1 MLCSFNIVT
10 NVQNPIIAPSLLGAD
25 FSNLQKEVKLCNESK
40 AEWLH
45 LDIMDQQFVPNLSF
59 GPGLVKSIR
68 NHSNLFFDV
77 HLMVSNPFDMLLPF
91 IDAGA
96 NGISFHIEATESRFT
111 FPPKILINTIK
122 KNNLKCGLALKPK
135 TPFSILKKYLEF
147 IDYIVVMS
155 VEPGFGGQSFI
166 PSTIEKISEIN
177 EYLIEHKIRDK
188 IMIQVDGGIK
198 LENYKDVLSAG
209 GDILVAGSQVFQSQN
224 PSDTINSMQSL

>member
-1 MLCSFNIVT
+1 MSNGK
-10 NVQNPIIAPSLLGAD
+10 NPIVAPSLLGAD
-25 FSNLQKEVKLCNESK
+25 FSNLQKEVELCNNSK

-68 NHSNLFFDV
+68 SHSDLFFDV
-77 HLMVSNPFDMLLPF
+77 HLMVSNPFDMLKPF

-166 PSTIEKISEIN
+166 PSTIDKISEIN
-177 EYLIEHKIRDK
+177 GYLIDQNMRDK

-198 LENYKDVLSAG
+198 LENYKDVISAG

-224 PSDTINSMQSL
+224 PIETINTMQSS

>member
-1 MLCSFNIVT
+1 MP

-166 PSTIEKISEIN
+166 PSTIDKISEIN
-177 EYLIEHKIRDK
+177 EYLIDQNMRGQ

-198 LENYKDVLSAG
+198 LENYKDVISAG

-224 PSDTINSMQSL
+224 PIETINSMQAL

>member
-1 MLCSFNIVT
+1 MSNGK
-10 NVQNPIIAPSLLGAD
+10 NPIVAPSLLGAD
-25 FSNLQKEVKLCNESK
+25 FSNLQKEVELCNNSK

-68 NHSNLFFDV
+68 SHSDLFFDV
-77 HLMVSNPFDMLLPF
+77 HLMVSNPFDMLKPF

-111 FPPKILINTIK
+111 FPPKILINMIK
-122 KNNLKCGLALKPK
+122 KNNLKCGLAIKPK

-166 PSTIEKISEIN
+166 PSTIDKISEIN
-177 EYLIEHKIRDK
+177 GYLIDQNMRDK

-198 LENYKDVLSAG
+198 LENYKDIISAG

-224 PSDTINSMQSL
+224 PIETINTMQSS

>member
-1 MLCSFNIVT
+1 MSNGK
-10 NVQNPIIAPSLLGAD
+10 NPIVAPSLLGAD
-25 FSNLQKEVKLCNESK
+25 FSNLQNEVELCNNSK

-59 GPGLVKSIR
+59 GPGLVRSIR
-68 NHSNLFFDV
+68 SHSDLFFDV
-77 HLMVSNPFDMLLPF
+77 HLMVSNPFDMLKPF

-111 FPPKILINTIK
+111 FPPKILINMIK
-122 KNNLKCGLALKPK
+122 KNNLKCGLAIKPK

-166 PSTIEKISEIN
+166 PSTIDKISEIN
-177 EYLIEHKIRDK
+177 GYLIDQNMRDK
-188 IMIQVDGGIK
+188 IMIQVYG
-198 LENYKDVLSAG
+198 
-209 GDILVAGSQVFQSQN
+209 
-224 PSDTINSMQSL
+224 

>member
-1 MLCSFNIVT
+1 MSN
-10 NVQNPIIAPSLLGAD
+10 NKNPVIAPSLLGAD
-25 FSNLQKEVKLCNESK
+25 FSNLKKEINFCNNSNAK
-40 AEWLH
+40 WLH

-59 GPGLVKSIR
+59 GPSVVKDLR
-68 NHSNLFFDV
+68 NHSDLFFDV

-91 IDAGA
+91 IKAGA

-135 TPFSILKKYLEF
+135 TPFSIIKKYLEY

-166 PSTIEKISEIN
+166 PSTLDKISEIDN
-177 EYLIEHKIRDK
+177 YLNQNNIREN
-188 IMIQVDGGIK
+188 ILIQVDGGIK
-198 LENYKDVLSAG
+198 LENYKSVIESGA
-209 GDILVAGSQVFQSQN
+209 DILVAGSQVFQSEN
-224 PSDTINSMQSL
+224 PIETINLMYSK

>member
-1 MLCSFNIVT
+1 MSNGKNHIV
-10 NVQNPIIAPSLLGAD
+10 APSILGAD
-25 FSNLQKEVKLCNESK
+25 FSNLQKEVELCNNSK

-59 GPGLVKSIR
+59 GPGLVRSIR
-68 NHSNLFFDV
+68 SHSDLFFDV
-77 HLMVSNPFDMLLPF
+77 HLMVSNPFDMLKPF

-111 FPPKILINTIK
+111 FPPKILINMIK
-122 KNNLKCGLALKPK
+122 KNNLKCGLAIKPK

-166 PSTIEKISEIN
+166 PSTIDKISEIN
-177 EYLIEHKIRDK
+177 GYLIDQNMRDK

-198 LENYKDVLSAG
+198 LENYKDVISAG

-224 PSDTINSMQSL
+224 PIETINTMHSL

>member
-1 MLCSFNIVT
+1 MSNGK
-10 NVQNPIIAPSLLGAD
+10 NPIVAPSILGAD
-25 FSNLQKEVKLCNESK
+25 FSNLQKEVELCNNSK

-59 GPGLVKSIR
+59 GPGLVRSIR
-68 NHSNLFFDV
+68 SHSDLFFDV
-77 HLMVSNPFDMLLPF
+77 HLMVSNPFDMLKPF

-111 FPPKILINTIK
+111 FPPKILINMIK
-122 KNNLKCGLALKPK
+122 KNNLKCGLAIKPK

-166 PSTIEKISEIN
+166 PSTIDKISEIN
-177 EYLIEHKIRDK
+177 GYLIDQNMRDK

-198 LENYKDVLSAG
+198 LENYKDVISAG

-224 PSDTINSMQSL
+224 PIETIKTMH

>member
-1 MLCSFNIVT
+1 MSDHK
-10 NVQNPIIAPSLLGAD
+10 NPVIAPSLLGAD
-25 FSNLQKEVKLCNESK
+25 FSNLKKEINFCNNSNAK
-40 AEWLH
+40 WLH

-59 GPGLVKSIR
+59 GPSVVKDLR
-68 NHSNLFFDV
+68 KHSDLFFDV

-91 IDAGA
+91 IKAGA

-135 TPFSILKKYLEF
+135 TPFSIIKKYLEY

-166 PSTIEKISEIN
+166 PSTLDKISEIDN
-177 EYLIEHKIRDK
+177 YLNQNNIREN
-188 IMIQVDGGIK
+188 ILIQVDGGIK
-198 LENYKDVLSAG
+198 LENYKSVIESGA
-209 GDILVAGSQVFQSQN
+209 DILVAGSQVFQSEN
-224 PSDTINSMQSL
+224 PTETINQMYSK

>member
-1 MLCSFNIVT
+1 MSN
-10 NVQNPIIAPSLLGAD
+10 NKNPVIAPSLLGAD
-25 FSNLQKEVKLCNESK
+25 FSNLKKEINFCNNSNAK
-40 AEWLH
+40 WLH

-59 GPGLVKSIR
+59 GPSVVKDLR
-68 NHSNLFFDV
+68 NHSDLFFDV

-91 IDAGA
+91 IKAGA

-135 TPFSILKKYLEF
+135 TPFSIIKKYLEY

-166 PSTIEKISEIN
+166 QSTLDKISEIDN
-177 EYLIEHKIRDK
+177 YLNQNNIREN
-188 IMIQVDGGIK
+188 ILIQVDGGIK
-198 LENYKDVLSAG
+198 LENYKSVIESGA
-209 GDILVAGSQVFQSQN
+209 DILVAGSQVFQSEN
-224 PSDTINSMQSL
+224 PTETINQMYNK

>member
-1 MLCSFNIVT
+1 MSNAK
-10 NVQNPIIAPSLLGAD
+10 NPIIAPSVLGAD
-25 FSNLQKEVKLCNESK
+25 FSNLEKEIKFCNDSE

-59 GPGLVKSIR
+59 GPGLVKSLR
-68 NHSNLFFDV
+68 QHSKLFFDV

-91 IDAGA
+91 VDAGA

-122 KNNLKCGLALKPK
+122 KNGLKCGIAIKPK

-147 IDYIVVMS
+147 IDYVVVMS
-155 VEPGFGGQSFI
+155 VEPGFGGQTFI
-166 PSTIEKISEIN
+166 PSTIQKISEIN
-177 EYLIEHKIRDK
+177 EYLIELKIREI

-198 LENYKDVLSAG
+198 LDNFKDVLTAG
-209 GDILVAGSQVFQSQN
+209 GDILVAGSEVFQSEI
-224 PSDTINSMQSL
+224 PIRTINIMHSK

>member
-1 MLCSFNIVT
+1 MSNA
-10 NVQNPIIAPSLLGAD
+10 QNLMIAPSLLGAD
-25 FSNLQKEVKLCNESK
+25 FSNLQKEVELCNESK

-177 EYLIEHKIRDK
+177 EYLIEQKIRDK

-198 LENYKDVLSAG
+198 LENYKDVVSAG
-209 GDILVAGSQVFQSQN
+209 ADILVAGSQVFQSQS
-224 PSDTINSMQSL
+224 PIETINSMQAL

>member
-1 MLCSFNIVT
+1 MSNGK
-10 NVQNPIIAPSLLGAD
+10 NPIVAPSILGAD
-25 FSNLQKEVKLCNESK
+25 FSNLQKEVELCNNSK

-59 GPGLVKSIR
+59 GPGLVRSIR
-68 NHSNLFFDV
+68 SHSDLFFDV
-77 HLMVSNPFDMLLPF
+77 HLMVSNPFDMLKPF

-111 FPPKILINTIK
+111 FPPNILTNMIK
-122 KNNLKCGLALKPK
+122 KNNLKCGLAIKPK

-166 PSTIEKISEIN
+166 PSTIDKISEIN
-177 EYLIEHKIRDK
+177 GYLIDQNMRDK

-198 LENYKDVLSAG
+198 LENYKDVISAG

-224 PSDTINSMQSL
+224 PIETINTMHSL

>member
-1 MLCSFNIVT
+1 MPK
-10 NVQNPIIAPSLLGAD
+10 VQNPIIAPSLLGAD
-25 FSNLQKEVKLCNESK
+25 FSNLQKEVELCNESK

-177 EYLIEHKIRDK
+177 EYLIDQKIKDK

>member
-1 MLCSFNIVT
+1 MSNGK
-10 NVQNPIIAPSLLGAD
+10 NPVVAPSLLGAD
-25 FSNLQKEVKLCNESK
+25 FSNLQKEVELCNNSK

-68 NHSNLFFDV
+68 SHSDLFFDV
-77 HLMVSNPFDMLLPF
+77 HLMVSNPFDMLKPF

-111 FPPKILINTIK
+111 FPPKILINMIK
-122 KNNLKCGLALKPK
+122 KNNLKCGLAIKPK

-166 PSTIEKISEIN
+166 PSTIDKISEIN
-177 EYLIEHKIRDK
+177 GYLIDQNMRDK

-198 LENYKDVLSAG
+198 LENYKDVISAG

-224 PSDTINSMQSL
+224 PIETINTMQSS

>member
-1 MLCSFNIVT
+1 MSNAKNL
-10 NVQNPIIAPSLLGAD
+10 IIAPSLLGAD
-25 FSNLQKEVKLCNESK
+25 FSNLQKEVRLCNDSK

-59 GPGLVKSIR
+59 GPALVKSIR
-68 NHSNLFFDV
+68 QHSNLFFDV
-77 HLMVSNPFDMLLPF
+77 HLMVSNPFDMLKPF
-91 IDAGA
+91 IEAGA
-96 NGISFHIEATESRFT
+96 NGISFHVEATESRFT

-135 TPFSILKKYLEF
+135 TPFSIIKKYLEF

-177 EYLIEHKIRDK
+177 NYLIDQKIRDEV
-188 IMIQVDGGIK
+188 MIQVDGGIK
-198 LENYKDVLSAG
+198 LENFKDVISAG

-224 PSDTINSMQSL
+224 PIETINTMHAS